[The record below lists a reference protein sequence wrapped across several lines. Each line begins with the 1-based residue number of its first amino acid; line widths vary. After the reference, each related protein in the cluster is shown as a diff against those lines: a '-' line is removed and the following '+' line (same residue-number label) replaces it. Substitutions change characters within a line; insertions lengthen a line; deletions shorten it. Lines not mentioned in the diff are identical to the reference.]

1 MVELSHIFA
10 NEIQKEKKE
19 DYLDNIRLT
28 VAGRC
33 IKNFPGFQLKQFAI
47 KCQVF
52 LFSNSKHNIIQT
64 ATVS

>member
-1 MVELSHIFA
+1 MVEVSHIFA

-33 IKNFPGFQLKQFAI
+33 TKNSPGFQLKQFAI

-52 LFSNSKHNIIQT
+52 
-64 ATVS
+64 